1 MSSSPAVGTSGFGMN
16 PLEIKFGYSNVIT
29 KSYLS
34 PFGGTSIVGALAI
47 FVDDSTGTQAL
58 EYM

>member
-1 MSSSPAVGTSGFGMN
+1 MN
-16 PLEIKFGYSNVIT
+16 PPGVKFGYIDVTT

-58 EYM
+58 EYT

>member
-1 MSSSPAVGTSGFGMN
+1 MSSSPAVGSSGFGMN

-34 PFGGTSIVGALAI
+34 PFGGASISGSLVI
-47 FVDDSTGTQAL
+47 FVADSTGTQAR
-58 EYM
+58 E

>member
-1 MSSSPAVGTSGFGMN
+1 MSSSPAIGTSGFGMN

-34 PFGGTSIVGALAI
+34 PFGGASISGSLVI
-47 FVDDSTGTQAL
+47 FVADSTGTQAR
-58 EYM
+58 E